1 MNDLVNFMP
10 KCAFKKLGRDLKHRF
25 QQNKL
30 KQSFEICLKEYVVS
44 QQHFVP
50 IAQEENINKSGH
62 LKTMT
67 ELQQRVFL

>member
-1 MNDLVNFMP
+1 M
-10 KCAFKKLGRDLKHRF
+10 
-25 QQNKL
+25 
-30 KQSFEICLKEYVVS
+30 S